1 MVYDEG
7 LVQRIREI
15 LQDQDQHGV
24 TEKKMFGGVAFFIKG
39 NMCCGV
45 VKEKLMVRVG
55 KDSYEASLQEPN
67 VQKMDFTGKPMRGLI
82 YVEEVGI
89 QEDETL
95 EYWVFKGVIY
105 AESLPA
111 K

>member
-7 LVQRIREI
+7 LAQRIRDS
-15 LQDQDQHGV
+15 LQDHQSL
-24 TEKKMFGGVAFFIKG
+24 TEKKMFGGVAFFVNG

-45 VKEKLMVRVG
+45 VKEDLMVRVG
-55 KDSYEASLQEPN
+55 KENYEKSLQQQH
-67 VQKMDFTGKPMRGLI
+67 VRKMDFTGRPMRGLI
-82 YVEEVGI
+82 YVGEEGI
-89 QEDETL
+89 QEDEIL
-95 EYWVFKGVIY
+95 EYWILKGVEY